1 MIAAEGVLPS
11 RGDKTSHAAVVAR
24 GMGKTCVCGAEEL
37 EVDTKN
43 RRFTAPGGVTVEE
56 GDVISIDGST
66 GRVWLGEGPVEA
78 SADVRHFEGEIE
90 PDSAETDDPVR

>member
-37 EVDTKN
+37 QVDTKDK
-43 RRFTAPGGVTVEE
+43 RFTAPGGVTVEE

-66 GRVWLGEGPVEA
+66 GKVWLGGEPVEGPPV
-78 SADVRHFEGEIE
+78 VRQLAGGRD
-90 PDSAETDDPVR
+90 PDTPGGGDLG